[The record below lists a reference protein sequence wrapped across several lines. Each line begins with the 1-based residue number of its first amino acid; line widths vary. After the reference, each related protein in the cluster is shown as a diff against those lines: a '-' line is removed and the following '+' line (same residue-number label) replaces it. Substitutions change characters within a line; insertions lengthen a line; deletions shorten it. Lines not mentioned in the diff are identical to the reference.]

1 MRKANVLPVLG
12 VLASLLSMSAGQ
24 AWAQA
29 GEANVRLRGYEE
41 VPALTTGGGAVFHAT
56 LEPDA
61 ISYEMS
67 YNGAFRGKVLQSH
80 IHFAQRG
87 VNGGIVV
94 FLCTNLGNGPAGTQA
109 CPNAPAS
116 ITGTIHA
123 SDITGAPSQG
133 LVAGDL
139 AALERAIR
147 AGIAYVNIHSDVF
160 PGGEIRG
167 QLVFTPSP

>member
-1 MRKANVLPVLG
+1 MRKANVLLVLG
-12 VLASLLSMSAGQ
+12 FLAVLLSMSASRASAQDGQ
-24 AWAQA
+24 
-29 GEANVRLRGYEE
+29 ANVRLRGYDE
-41 VPALTTGGGAVFHAT
+41 VPALTTGGGALFHAT
-56 LEPDA
+56 VEADA
-61 ISYEMS
+61 ISYELT
-67 YNGAFRGKVLQSH
+67 YNDAFRGKVLQSH
-80 IHFAQRG
+80 IHFGQRG

-109 CPNAPAS
+109 CPDAPAS

-123 SDITGAPSQG
+123 SDITGAASQG

-139 AALERAIR
+139 AGLERAIR

-167 QLVFTPSP
+167 QLVFTPNP